1 MIGCG
6 AIGSYLAKALDSG
19 VLDGLEL
26 KIVYD
31 RDVEKAWK
39 LANSLECK
47 PRIASNISEVLEGD
61 VELVVEAASQDAVR
75 EYGLSIIEAGK
86 NLMVMS
92 VGALADL
99 ELYEKL
105 RDAASRRKV
114 EVLIPSGALA
124 GLDAVKAAG
133 LAKINSVTLT
143 SRKPP
148 KVFVDN
154 PYVKSKGVDLNRLT
168 EPVVLYEGPA
178 LEACK
183 LFPSSINV
191 AATLS
196 LASIGPGKVKV
207 KIIADPRVSGNIHE
221 VVVEGEFGKLC
232 CITENRPTPE
242 NPKTSF
248 LASLSALAML
258 KKTVEKVRIG
268 T

>member
-1 MIGCG
+1 M
-6 AIGSYLAKALDSG
+6 AKALDSG

-39 LANSLECK
+39 LANSLKCK

-114 EVLIPSGALA
+114 EILIPSGAIA

-133 LAKINSVTLT
+133 MAKINSVTLT

-168 EPVVLYEGPA
+168 EPAVLYEGPA

-196 LASIGPGKVKV
+196 LASIGPEKVKV

-232 CITENRPTPE
+232 CITENKPTPE

-258 KKTVEKVRIG
+258 KKTVEWVHIG

>member
-1 MIGCG
+1 M
-6 AIGSYLAKALDSG
+6 AKALDSG

-39 LANSLECK
+39 LANSLKCK

-105 RDAASRRKV
+105 RDAASRGKV
-114 EVLIPSGALA
+114 EILIPSGALA

-133 LAKINSVTLT
+133 MAKINSVTLT

-154 PYVKSKGVDLNRLT
+154 PYVKSKGVDLSRLT

-207 KIIADPRVSGNIHE
+207 KIIADPGVSGNIHE
-221 VVVEGEFGKLC
+221 VVVEGEFGRLC